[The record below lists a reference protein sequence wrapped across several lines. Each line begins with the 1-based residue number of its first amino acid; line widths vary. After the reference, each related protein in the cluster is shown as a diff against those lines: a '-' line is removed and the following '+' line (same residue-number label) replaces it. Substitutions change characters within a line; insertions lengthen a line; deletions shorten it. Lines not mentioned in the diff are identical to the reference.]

1 MKKHF
6 ISLAFAVMVV
16 SSMLLYYLLLNE
28 GKTESVKPSLKESN
42 SVSTALKS
50 PVSFE
55 NESAKNQELAG
66 YKLNKKSETKDPDTG
81 EIITTEDAI
90 VSKVVETGKIYL
102 FDLTPDRVTMVGE
115 INEKTII
122 SKVEFYERD
131 EKGNIAGFTIGPGE
145 VKDVQTLKEGA
156 KVRLVFKGYGAEVK
170 SVEIEKIVIY

>member
-66 YKLNKKSETKDPDTG
+66 YTLNKKSEVADSDTG
-81 EIITTEDAI
+81 KIITTEDAV
-90 VSKVVETGKIYL
+90 VSKVVETGKTYL
-102 FDLTPDRVTMVGE
+102 FSLIPDRVTVAGE
-115 INEKTII
+115 INESTKI

-131 EKGNIAGFTIGPGE
+131 EKGNIAGFTIGNGGA
-145 VKDVQTLKEGA
+145 KDVLSLGEGA

>member
-66 YKLNKKSETKDPDTG
+66 YTLNKKSEV
-81 EIITTEDAI
+81 A
-90 VSKVVETGKIYL
+90 
-102 FDLTPDRVTMVGE
+102 DRVTVAGE
-115 INEKTII
+115 INESTKI

-131 EKGNIAGFTIGPGE
+131 EKGNIAGFTIGNGGA
-145 VKDVQTLKEGA
+145 KDVLALGEGA